1 MDARKLVG
9 MTQGARKRAARWKTD
24 GIYLL
29 DTNGLDTYMDAWH
42 AWRAKHG
49 EAFCIGQRLRPC
61 PGCQECGVRR
71 FTKPEGFFTDNTHYI
86 EIRNNAKVRLWRL
99 KHTPILWRS
108 KCGPRSVPTTFYD
121 LEYCVGM
128 VERFE
133 WIELTQP
140 NLCDGSGV
148 IPAKA
153 RKVRR

>member
-1 MDARKLVG
+1 MDARTLVG
-9 MTQGARKRAARWKTD
+9 MTQGARRRRLWDAFFDEAWDGATINNFRTEAAKYR
-24 GIYLL
+24 L
-29 DTNGLDTYMDAWH
+29 
-42 AWRAKHG
+42 
-49 EAFCIGQRLRPC
+49 GQRLRPC

>member
-9 MTQGARKRAARWKTD
+9 MTQGARRRRLWDAFFDEAWDGATINNFRTEAAKYR
-24 GIYLL
+24 L
-29 DTNGLDTYMDAWH
+29 
-42 AWRAKHG
+42 
-49 EAFCIGQRLRPC
+49 GQRLRPC

>member
-9 MTQGARKRAARWKTD
+9 MTQGARKRKARWESSC
-24 GIYLL
+24 ISLP
-29 DTNGLDTYMDAWH
+29 WRR

-49 EAFCIGQRLRPC
+49 ETLRIGQRLRPC

-148 IPAKA
+148 IPAKKAKA
-153 RKVRR
+153 RNVG